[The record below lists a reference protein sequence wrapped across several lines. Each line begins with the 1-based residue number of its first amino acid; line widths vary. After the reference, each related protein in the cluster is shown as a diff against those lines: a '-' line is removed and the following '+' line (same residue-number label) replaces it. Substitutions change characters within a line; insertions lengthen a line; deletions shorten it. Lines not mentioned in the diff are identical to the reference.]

1 MDAIELIKLIWPII
15 VLQLAFQIYALIDL
29 FKIKKGTTKNLSSV
43 IWAIIIVLGEI
54 AGPALYFIIGRND
67 KQ

>member
-1 MDAIELIKLIWPII
+1 MDITEILKTIWPII
-15 VLQLAFQIYALIDL
+15 VLQLAFQVYALIDL
-29 FKIKKGTTKNLSSV
+29 FKVKKGTTKNLSAI
-43 IWAIIIVLGEI
+43 IWTIIIVLGEI